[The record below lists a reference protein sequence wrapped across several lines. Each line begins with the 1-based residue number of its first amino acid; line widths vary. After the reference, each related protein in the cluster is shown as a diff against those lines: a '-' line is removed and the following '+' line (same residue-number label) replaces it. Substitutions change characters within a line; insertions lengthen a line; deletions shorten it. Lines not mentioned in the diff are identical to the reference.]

1 MKLKVITPYFYP
13 AHTYGGPITASYNL
27 SKEIAKIGVEV
38 SVISTDANGSER
50 LDVIANKFHSKDGFQ
65 IKYYFEQIRSYLSF
79 KMIASL
85 YADISK
91 SDIVH
96 IQAIYSYPTPL
107 ALFYSFVQKKKVL
120 LSPRGSLSEWSFLK
134 NGFAKNI
141 WIKILIKPF
150 VKKIH
155 WHATSEKEKYEILM
169 FFPEASVQLISD
181 GVEKIV
187 VVDEDDRWKGEPYIA
202 SLGRVHAVKGYDIV
216 IDSMQEILKI
226 YPQLKF
232 KIAGEDYGEL
242 ANLINKTMD
251 LGLDKSIQFVGNLS
265 GNDKLQFLKNAKC
278 LLMPSHT
285 ENFGIVA
292 VESLS
297 CQTPVIASKNT
308 PWQSLEVN
316 GAGLFV
322 ENTSEEFTKA
332 VIKILENENQ
342 FKKNTLILAN
352 QFRWDIIAK
361 KYKDILSEII
371 EE

>member
-1 MKLKVITPYFYP
+1 M
-13 AHTYGGPITASYNL
+13 
-27 SKEIAKIGVEV
+27 
-38 SVISTDANGSER
+38 
-50 LDVIANKFHSKDGFQ
+50 
-65 IKYYFEQIRSYLSF
+65 
-79 KMIASL
+79 
-85 YADISK
+85 
-91 SDIVH
+91 
-96 IQAIYSYPTPL
+96 
-107 ALFYSFVQKKKVL
+107 
-120 LSPRGSLSEWSFLK
+120 SPRGSLSEWSFLK

-202 SLGRVHAVKGYDIV
+202 SLGRIHAVKGYDIV